1 MRLLEC
7 LQVQMKRYRVSWL
20 TPCLPSLL
28 HSADI
33 SSGVNRRVVIQT
45 LVCLLS
51 SGVSLMR
58 LGFLRCLCL
67 VLASALC
74 SRVYPCSPASAGDVS
89 LEFSTDGAS
98 MDADDLG
105 NSCLG
110 VAGRNE
116 RFNLVPLLQGELII
130 LLCHVVITKV
140 VFRLHPPG
148 ASFRFGYASASLRPR
163 RVLSLLHLS
172 IELTED

>member
-1 MRLLEC
+1 MSLPGLGVRL
-7 LQVQMKRYRVSWL
+7 Y
-20 TPCLPSLL
+20 
-28 HSADI
+28 
-33 SSGVNRRVVIQT
+33 
-45 LVCLLS
+45 
-51 SGVSLMR
+51 
-58 LGFLRCLCL
+58 
-67 VLASALC
+67 
-74 SRVYPCSPASAGDVS
+74 SRVKPGSPPSAGDVS
-89 LEFSTDGAS
+89 PEFSTDGAS

-105 NSCLG
+105 NGCLG

-116 RFNLVPLLQGELII
+116 RFNLVPLLQGELTI

-172 IELTED
+172 VELRKWISS